1 MAEKPSLRTGI
12 NLEPPAPA
20 PAELLLDHE
29 KVLHNLPAP
38 ITRFVGRRE
47 ELGNLQNLL
56 HQERLVTV
64 VGPGGS
70 GKTRL
75 AVQAGWQA
83 MPGYADGV
91 WLVPL
96 MGVTSPD
103 LFLYAV
109 SEALQLPSSNMEPQK
124 LLANALRSKQLLLIL
139 DNFEQLAPV
148 AGLLTGLLQAAP
160 QVTALITS
168 RQRLNLYGEC
178 VFSLTG
184 LDLPAQADPE
194 SIAASGAGQLFIQNA
209 RRARPDFTLTLE
221 NSPAVQRICQ
231 LVEGMPLALELAGTW
246 ARGMDCGQIAAQIE
260 HDLDFLAAGWQDQ
273 PRHRRSMRALL
284 EHSWGMLLPGEQRT
298 LRRLSVFAGRFD
310 VAAARE
316 VAEVSQTELVA
327 LVDKSLL
334 AWDGE
339 SAHYESH
346 PLLRRFANERLE
358 ENPKEG
364 FETRQRHSRHF
375 LEMVEK
381 HRAALRGP
389 KMKPALHE
397 LSEAFNDIRQAW
409 DWALENGETP
419 QLDGALEGLFLFYH
433 CRSRFQEGGELFT
446 RSAGELTQLS
456 TAAAGRLAA
465 RLLNRAAVFLNGQGR
480 YPESKVL
487 LEEHRTAILNL
498 AEPAETVL
506 YWHTL
511 GVVMTR
517 SGKLD
522 EGLQMMEDALSLAR
536 SANLPGLE
544 MDVLTSLGYHHWLQS
559 AFSKAEDI
567 HENALAISRRLQDVR
582 AEGYILFLLGVIKEN
597 RGMLAEAMTANEF
610 SLKIAREL
618 GDIQRENQALNQ
630 QAALCDRQGLIEEA
644 LEHFTGVLKNA
655 RLLGNLRL
663 EAMSLNNRGTVL
675 QRLGDYAAAR
685 KDYDQALQLFT
696 EINFRRGVSMALCN
710 LSDFNNTIG
719 DLAAAQTYGERLLH
733 LVEQDQDRLGGM
745 YAHMKLG
752 MTFLLQGQPD
762 RSKEHYQQG
771 LDLAMTLEQPD
782 MALEGYIGLAAARLA
797 AGDPAR
803 AAAGLEPVFKP
814 PVERTLDKVRDLT
827 LLLKMAQVLL
837 AGKDARAGVI
847 LEKARSQLLASAA
860 HIQDERLHRLY
871 LENVTAHR
879 EILALSAELAKT
891 SAPAK
896 APAALADPLTRQEVE
911 ILRLLAAGLTNQQI
925 AEKLVISVGT
935 VKFHVHNLYGKLNAQ
950 SRTQAVACGRELG
963 LIQD

>member
-20 PAELLLDHE
+20 RAELLLDEE
-29 KVLHNLPAP
+29 KALHNLPAP

-56 HQERLVTV
+56 HQERLITV

-83 MPGYADGV
+83 LPGYADGV

-103 LFLYAV
+103 LFLYAI

-209 RRARPDFTLTLE
+209 RRARPDFTLGLE

-246 ARGMDCGQIAAQIE
+246 ARGMSCGQIAAQIE

-273 PRHRRSMRALL
+273 PQHRRSMRALL
-284 EHSWGMLLPGEQRT
+284 EHSWGMLPSAEQQT
-298 LRRLSVFAGRFD
+298 LRRLSVFAGHFD
-310 VAAARE
+310 VTAARE
-316 VAEVSQTELVA
+316 VAGVSQPELVA

-334 AWDGE
+334 AWNGE
-339 SAHYESH
+339 SAGYESH
-346 PLLRRFANERLE
+346 PLLRRFAGERLA
-358 ENPKEG
+358 ENPQELL
-364 FETRQRHSRHF
+364 ETSRRHSLYF
-375 LEMVEK
+375 LNFIEQ
-381 HRAALRGP
+381 RQ
-389 KMKPALHE
+389 PALHSQNLRATLHE
-397 LSEAFNDIRQAW
+397 LGEAFNDIRQAW
-409 DWALENGETP
+409 DWALENGEIARLET
-419 QLDGALEGLFLFYH
+419 ALEGLCLFYQ
-433 CRSRFQEGGELFT
+433 CRSRFQEGVDLFT
-446 RSAGELTQLS
+446 HSISGLGQSPPENARC
-456 TAAAGRLAA
+456 LAA
-465 RLLNRAAVFLNGQGR
+465 RLQNRVAVLLNMLGR
-480 YPESKVL
+480 YPESKAL
-487 LEEHRTAILNL
+487 LEESQAAIAGLDDAGEMGL
-498 AEPAETVL
+498 FHL
-506 YWHTL
+506 TL
-511 GVVMTR
+511 GVVMSR
-517 SGKLD
+517 SGRPA
-522 EGLQMMEDALSLAR
+522 EGYGMMEEALTLAR
-536 SANLPGLE
+536 RAGLPVLE
-544 MDVLTSLGYHHWLQS
+544 MDALTSMGYHHWLQS
-559 AFSKAEDI
+559 AFSQAEACQ
-567 HENALAISRRLQDVR
+567 ESALEISRRLKDVR

-597 RGMLAEAMTANEF
+597 RGLLAEAMAANEF
-610 SLKIAREL
+610 SLKIAHEL

-630 QAALCDRQGLIEEA
+630 QAALCDNQGRVEEA
-644 LEHFTGVLKNA
+644 LTYFTRVLDNA

-663 EAMSLNNRGTVL
+663 EAMSLNNQGTSF

-685 KDYDQALQLFT
+685 RAYDQALQLFT

-710 LSDFNNTIG
+710 LSDLNNATG

-745 YAHMKLG
+745 HAHVKLG
-752 MTFLLQGQPD
+752 MAFLLQGQPA

-803 AAAGLEPVFKP
+803 AAAGLEPVFKS

-837 AGKDARAGVI
+837 AGKDARAGLI
-847 LEKARSQLLASAA
+847 LEKARTQMLATAA

-879 EILALSAELAKT
+879 EIMAMSAELAKT
-891 SAPAK
+891 PAPVK